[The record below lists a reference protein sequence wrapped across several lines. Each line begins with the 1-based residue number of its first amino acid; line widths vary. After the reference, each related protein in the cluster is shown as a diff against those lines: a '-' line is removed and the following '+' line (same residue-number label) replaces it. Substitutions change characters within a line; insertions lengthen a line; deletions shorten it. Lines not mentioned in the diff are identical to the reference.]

1 MQSARPEISN
11 GPVPPIFDARIHGI
25 GNDIP
30 NLDAARRSDF
40 DSLGGR
46 NRIKN
51 ISPSGSFGE
60 RLAVHCSRTTFWQ
73 LDVRFGSKADMC
85 TASAYVRFT

>member
-1 MQSARPEISN
+1 VQSAQPEISN
-11 GPVPPIFDARIHGI
+11 GPVPPIFDGRIRGI
-25 GNDIP
+25 GNNIP
-30 NLDAARRSDF
+30 NLDAALRSDL

-60 RLAVHCSRTTFWQ
+60 RLAVHCSI
-73 LDVRFGSKADMC
+73 FGSSM
-85 TASAYVRFT
+85 SALGHKRTFALQ

>member
-1 MQSARPEISN
+1 MD
-11 GPVPPIFDARIHGI
+11 PVLPIFDGRIHGI
-25 GNDIP
+25 GNNIP

-51 ISPSGSFGE
+51 IGPSGSFGE
-60 RLAVHCSRTTFWQ
+60 RLAVHCSRTTFLEAQ
-73 LDVRFGSKADMC
+73 ALGH
-85 TASAYVRFT
+85 